1 MPCADDGREVQ
12 PTLLYLVPPVS
23 VLYLETV
30 TPHAFLV
37 LFDKFPAVFLRRVGI
52 ALEEAVVP

>member
-1 MPCADDGREVQ
+1 MP

-30 TPHAFLV
+30 TAHTFLV

-52 ALEEAVVP
+52 ALEEAVVS